1 MIRQISASDV
11 AARLGTDHE
20 PFLLDVREPSEVAE
34 WAIPGAVNIPLGELA
49 ARAGEIPRDEEVVVV
64 CGSEAGPPRRP
75 TRSLEAGGTPT
86 T

>member
-1 MIRQISASDV
+1 MNRQISASDV

-49 ARAGEIPRDEEVVVV
+49 LEPARSPVTRKSWWCAAP
-64 CGSEAGPPRRP
+64 EAGPPRRP
-75 TRSLEAGGTPT
+75 TLSLEADGTPT